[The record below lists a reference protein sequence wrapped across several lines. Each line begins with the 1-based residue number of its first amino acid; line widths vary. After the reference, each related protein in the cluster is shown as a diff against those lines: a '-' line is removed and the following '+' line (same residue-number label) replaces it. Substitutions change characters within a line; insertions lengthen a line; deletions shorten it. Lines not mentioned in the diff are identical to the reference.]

1 MTAELTVS
9 LAVLFA
15 SIAVL
20 AGTAASMVVR
30 RHAPERKRLRDLARA
45 PEEQRPR
52 ALRTT
57 QLLTD
62 APNALAE
69 RICRILPRS
78 ATRMDQMRARLL
90 AAGFRSQG
98 APVALA
104 ASQIVS
110 SVAVG
115 GLLLAVGGN
124 VSVALVSMVVG
135 FLLPDVWLAHQVTG
149 RGAVIRNGLPDVLDL
164 LIVCLESGCSL
175 DQAILRSGEELAI
188 AYKPL
193 GEELALVANEIR
205 AGKPRSE
212 AFTRFAERTKVDD
225 VRSLVAM
232 LIQTDRYGTSIA
244 QALRNHADLLR
255 TRRRQ
260 RAEERAGK
268 ASVKLV
274 FPLVL
279 CLFPAFYLITLGPA
293 ILQFVRVFFS
303 AVGAVE

>member
-1 MTAELTVS
+1 MNVE
-9 LAVLFA
+9 LAVALVTLFA

-20 AGTAASMVVR
+20 AGTIASAALR
-30 RHAPERKRLRDLARA
+30 RHAPERRRLRDLAHA
-45 PEEQRPR
+45 PEEEPRP
-52 ALRTT
+52 LRNT

-90 AAGFRSQG
+90 AAGYRSQG

-104 ASQIVS
+104 ASQIVGS
-110 SVAVG
+110 ITVGAVVLAIG
-115 GLLLAVGGN
+115 GNISLGLLAM
-124 VSVALVSMVVG
+124 VAG
-135 FLLPDVWLAHQVTG
+135 FMLPDAWLAHQVKARG
-149 RGAVIRNGLPDVLDL
+149 RVIRNGLPDVLDL

-193 GEELALVANEIR
+193 GDELALVANEIR

-212 AFTRFAERTKVDD
+212 AFTRFAERTRVDD

-244 QALRNHADLLR
+244 HALRTHADLFR
-255 TRRRQ
+255 TRRRH

-274 FPLVL
+274 FPLVF

-303 AVGAVE
+303 AMGAVD

>member
-1 MTAELTVS
+1 MTPELAIGVAAIFVS
-9 LAVLFA
+9 VGVIAGAIASAV
-15 SIAVL
+15 
-20 AGTAASMVVR
+20 MR
-30 RHAPERKRLRDLARA
+30 RHAPERKRIRELVRA
-45 PEEQRPR
+45 PEPQAPL
-52 ALRTT
+52 LRDA

-62 APNALAE
+62 SPNALAQ
-69 RICRILPRS
+69 RICRVLPRS
-78 ATRMDQMRARLL
+78 ATRMDQMRARLMS
-90 AAGFRSQG
+90 AGFRSQG

-104 ASQIVS
+104 ASQIVAS
-110 SVAVG
+110 
-115 GLLLAVGGN
+115 LALGTLALVVGGN
-124 VSVALVSMVVG
+124 LSVALLAMVAG
-135 FLLPDVWLAHQVTG
+135 FVLPDAWLARQVKARG
-149 RGAVIRNGLPDVLDL
+149 RVIRNGLPDVLDL

-205 AGKPRSE
+205 AGKARGE
-212 AFTRFAERTKVDD
+212 AFTRFAERTRVDD

-232 LIQTDRYGTSIA
+232 LIQTDRYGTSVA
-244 QALRNHADLLR
+244 QALRTHADLFR

-274 FPLVL
+274 FPLVF

-303 AVGAVE
+303 AIGAVE

>member
-1 MTAELTVS
+1 
-9 LAVLFA
+9 
-15 SIAVL
+15 
-20 AGTAASMVVR
+20 
-30 RHAPERKRLRDLARA
+30 
-45 PEEQRPR
+45 
-52 ALRTT
+52 
-57 QLLTD
+57 
-62 APNALAE
+62 
-69 RICRILPRS
+69 
-78 ATRMDQMRARLL
+78 MDQMRARLMS
-90 AAGFRSQG
+90 AGFRSQG

-104 ASQIVS
+104 ASQIVAS
-110 SVAVG
+110 
-115 GLLLAVGGN
+115 LALGTLALVVGGN
-124 VSVALVSMVVG
+124 LSVALLAMVAG
-135 FLLPDVWLAHQVTG
+135 FVLPDAWLARQVKARG
-149 RGAVIRNGLPDVLDL
+149 RVIRNGLPDVLDL

-205 AGKPRSE
+205 AGKARGE
-212 AFTRFAERTKVDD
+212 AFTRFAERTRVDD

-232 LIQTDRYGTSIA
+232 LIQTDRYGTSVA
-244 QALRNHADLLR
+244 QALRTHADLFR

-274 FPLVL
+274 FPLVF

-303 AVGAVE
+303 AIGAVE

>member
-1 MTAELTVS
+1 MTVELVVGFV
-9 LAVLFA
+9 ALFA
-15 SIAVL
+15 SVAVIAGTIASAVL
-20 AGTAASMVVR
+20 R
-30 RHAPERKRLRDLARA
+30 RHAPERKRIRDLARA
-45 PEEQRPR
+45 PEGPTRV
-52 ALRTT
+52 LRDV

-69 RICRILPRS
+69 RICRVLPRS
-78 ATRMDQMRARLL
+78 ATRMDQMRARLMS
-90 AAGFRSQG
+90 AGYRSQG
-98 APVALA
+98 APVVLA

-110 SVAVG
+110 SLTLGVVALTVG
-115 GLLLAVGGN
+115 GNLSIALLAV
-124 VSVALVSMVVG
+124 VAG
-135 FLLPDVWLAHQVTG
+135 FLLPDFWLTHQVKA
-149 RGAVIRNGLPDVLDL
+149 RGKIIRNGLPDVLDL

-193 GEELALVANEIR
+193 GDELALVANEIR
-205 AGKPRSE
+205 AGKARSD
-212 AFTRFAERTKVDD
+212 AFIRFAERTRVDD

-232 LIQTDRYGTSIA
+232 LVQTDRYGTSVA
-244 QALRNHADLLR
+244 HALRTHADLFR

-260 RAEERAGK
+260 RAEERAAK

-274 FPLVL
+274 FPLVF

-303 AVGAVE
+303 AIGAVE

>member
-1 MTAELTVS
+1 MTFEL
-9 LAVLFA
+9 AI
-15 SIAVL
+15 SIALVFMSVAVIVGTVASTVL
-20 AGTAASMVVR
+20 H
-30 RHAPERKRLRDLARA
+30 RHAPERKRLRELAV
-45 PEEQRPR
+45 PVEQKIWRDG
-52 ALRTT
+52 

-69 RICRILPRS
+69 RICRVLPRS
-78 ATRMDQMRARLL
+78 AERMDQMRQRLI
-90 AAGFRSQG
+90 AAGYRSQT
-98 APVALA
+98 APVVLA
-104 ASQIVS
+104 ASQIV
-110 SVAVG
+110 A
-115 GLLLAVGGN
+115 
-124 VSVALVSMVVG
+124 ALVIGVVL
-135 FLLPDVWLAHQVTG
+135 FLATGLAAIGLVAIIAGYLVPDWWLTRQIHA
-149 RGAVIRNGLPDVLDL
+149 RARVIRNGLPDVLDL

-175 DQAILRSGEELAI
+175 DQAILRSGEELTF

-193 GEELALVANEIR
+193 GDELALVANEIR

-212 AFTRFAERTKVDD
+212 AFARFAARTRLDD

-232 LIQTDRYGTSIA
+232 LVQTDRYGTSIA
-244 QALRNHADLLR
+244 RALRMHADLLR

-293 ILQFVRVFFS
+293 ILQFARVFFALS
-303 AVGAVE
+303 AD